1 MVFTNGILWNMNSDF
16 SFADMLNQKMSDDEI
31 ESYLIQ
37 LTEKG
42 ETVEHVVSLVMAL
55 RARMVTVSTTMPLL
69 DCCGTGGDGSHSLNV
84 STAVSFVVAGAGI
97 RVAKHGNR
105 AASSQSGAGDVL
117 EALGINISAHADK
130 QKEALGKFGFCFL
143 MAPLYHPALKPIA
156 SIRKKIPHK
165 TIFNLTGPLLNPA
178 GADHQLIGVY
188 SQDWIFSY
196 AQILKSLG
204 KTKRAMIVSSDDGL
218 DEISLSAPTRYALL
232 NEDGEI
238 KEGVLTPADFG
249 LPSVSLSELKGGNA
263 AYNATLLMQA
273 LRGDDSAYRAVILAN
288 AAACLWIAG
297 VSKTLKD
304 GVDRAAQSL
313 DDGKAL
319 AILESYREFVK
330 E

>member
-1 MVFTNGILWNMNSDF
+1 MNSDF

-37 LTEKG
+37 LAEKG
-42 ETVEHVVSLVMAL
+42 ETVEDVVSLVMAL
-55 RARMVTVSTTMPLL
+55 RARMVTVATKMPLL

-117 EALGINISAHADK
+117 EALGINISAQADK
-130 QKEALGKFGFCFL
+130 QKEALDQFGFCFL
-143 MAPLYHPALKPIA
+143 MAPLYHPVLKPIA
-156 SIRKKIPHK
+156 PIRKRISHK

-188 SQDWIFSY
+188 SQDWIFRY

-232 NEDGEI
+232 DEKGDI
-238 KEGVLTPADFG
+238 QEGILTPADFG
-249 LPSVSLSELKGGNA
+249 LPSVNLSELKGGNA
-263 AYNATLLMQA
+263 AYNAAAFMQA